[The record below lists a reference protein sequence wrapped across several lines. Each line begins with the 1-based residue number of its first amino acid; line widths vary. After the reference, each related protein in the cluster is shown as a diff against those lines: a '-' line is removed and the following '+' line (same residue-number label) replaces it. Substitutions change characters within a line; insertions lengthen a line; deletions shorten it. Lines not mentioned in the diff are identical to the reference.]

1 MVLLSFDL
9 PVRIRK
15 FIKSWLV
22 LFSRN
27 KTLNIGRLYHMNNTT
42 RVLCLRSTL
51 FGSYSNQVLTL
62 YLSLRKTATGGV
74 LWKKVFW
81 KKGVR
86 NTLARASSVLRKR
99 LWHNYFP
106 VNFEKSLRAFF
117 SRTPPGDCLCCL
129 WLLFPFAYF
138 KGIIQ

>member
-1 MVLLSFDL
+1 MVSLSFDL
-9 PVRIRK
+9 PVRVRK

-27 KTLNIGRLYHMNNTT
+27 KTLNVGRLYHMNNTT

-62 YLSLRKTATGGV
+62 YLSFREAATGGV

-86 NTLARASSVLRKR
+86 NTLARASSFLRKETLAQLLSCEFWKILKSIFYQNFSWR
-99 LWHNYFP
+99 LP
-106 VNFEKSLRAFF
+106 
-117 SRTPPGDCLCCL
+117 
-129 WLLFPFAYF
+129 LLLV
-138 KGIIQ
+138 ITVSIRLL